1 MGRKLS
7 LGSWFRPGR
16 RHNRPFMIGTQNTKR
31 SGGGAID
38 ERTAHQLGYD
48 ITQNNWKRIEAC
60 FGWLKGIAL
69 LRKLR
74 QRGIRKVG

>member
-1 MGRKLS
+1 
-7 LGSWFRPGR
+7 
-16 RHNRPFMIGTQNTKR
+16 MIGTQNTKR